1 MGVAPQQC
9 LHCNPPFVLYVRYP
23 LFYMQRTDDL
33 PPAIGNANKLLLFVI
48 ENNVSWKSFT
58 RKHEFFNFLFEF
70 NKTSRLSGNLESVI

>member
-1 MGVAPQQC
+1 MIY
-9 LHCNPPFVLYVRYP
+9 LLP
-23 LFYMQRTDDL
+23 LE
-33 PPAIGNANKLLLFVI
+33 NANKLLLFVI